1 MREKPFGK
9 RGPRVPV
16 IGQGTWPVPVA
27 KALRRGID
35 LGMTH
40 IDTAEMY
47 GDGESERI
55 VGEAI
60 RGVRRSR
67 LFIVTKVL
75 PSHADRRGVAL
86 SCAAS
91 LRRLGTDYVDCLLIH
106 WRGDTPIEETMGA
119 LEEQVDAGNARSIGV
134 SNFDPWDL
142 REATL
147 NLTKQRI
154 ACDQVMY
161 NLGERTPEE
170 HELPWC
176 RANGAALVAYTPL
189 GLPTLDARTR
199 GGRILSAIG
208 RKHRAS
214 AHSVAL
220 AFLVRQPN
228 VFAIPKASQIDHV
241 IANAKAGDLRLSAEE
256 VAAIDAAFPRRKR
269 VGPLPTN

>member
-1 MREKPFGK
+1 MRTKPFGK

-16 IGQGTWPVPVA
+16 IGQGTWPLPVA
-27 KALRRGID
+27 NALRRGIE

-75 PSHADRRGVAL
+75 PSHADRRGVAR
-86 SCAAS
+86 SCEAS
-91 LRRLGTDYVDCLLIH
+91 LRRLRTDHVDCLLIH

-119 LEEQVDAGNARSIGV
+119 LEEQVAAGNARSIGV

-142 REATL
+142 REAARSL
-147 NLTKQRI
+147 GAQRI

-161 NLGERTPEE
+161 N

-199 GGRILSAIG
+199 SGRVLSAIG
-208 RKHRAS
+208 RRHRAS
-214 AHSVAL
+214 AHAVAL

-241 IANAKAGDLRLSAEE
+241 IANAKAGDLRLSTEE

-269 VGPLPTN
+269 VGTLPTN

>member
-1 MREKPFGK
+1 MRTKPFGK

-16 IGQGTWPVPVA
+16 IGQGTWPVPDA
-27 KALRRGID
+27 KALRRGIE

-60 RGVRRSR
+60 RGLARSR
-67 LFIVTKVL
+67 LFVVTKVL
-75 PSHADRRGVAL
+75 PSHADRRGIARA
-86 SCAAS
+86 CAAS

-106 WRGDTPIEETMGA
+106 WRGDTPIDETMGG

-142 REATL
+142 REAARGL
-147 NLTKQRI
+147 SSRRI

-161 NLGERTPEE
+161 NLRERTPEE

-176 RANGAALVAYTPL
+176 ESNGAALVAYTPL
-189 GLPTLDARTR
+189 GLPTLDARTK
-199 GGRILSAIG
+199 GGRVLAAIG

-214 AHSVAL
+214 AHAVAL
-220 AFLVRQPN
+220 AFLVRHPS
-228 VFAIPKASQIDHV
+228 VFAIPKASKIEHV
-241 IANAKAGDLRLSAEE
+241 VANARAGDLRLSREE
-256 VAAIDAAFPRRKR
+256 VTAIDAAFPRRKR
-269 VGPLPTN
+269 VGPLPMN

>member
-1 MREKPFGK
+1 MRTKPFGK

-16 IGQGTWPVPVA
+16 IGQGTWPIPDA
-27 KALRRGID
+27 TALRRGIE

-60 RGVRRSR
+60 RGFSRSR

-75 PSHADRRGVAL
+75 PSHADRRGVAR

-91 LRRLGTDYVDCLLIH
+91 LRRLRTDYVDCLLIH
-106 WRGDTPIEETMGA
+106 WRGETPIEETMAA
-119 LEEQVDAGNARSIGV
+119 LEEQVEAGKARSIGV

-142 REATL
+142 REAARSL
-147 NLTKQRI
+147 AKHRI

-161 NLGERTPEE
+161 NLHERTPED

-189 GLPTLDARTR
+189 GLPTLDPRTR
-199 GGRILSAIG
+199 GGRVLAAIG
-208 RKHRAS
+208 RRHRVG
-214 AHSVAL
+214 AHAVAL
-220 AFLVRQPN
+220 AFLVRRPN
-228 VFAIPKASQIDHV
+228 VFAIPKASRIEHV
-241 IANAKAGDLRLSAEE
+241 VANAKAGDIRLDDDD
-256 VAAIDAAFPRRKR
+256 VAAIDAAFPNRVR

>member
-1 MREKPFGK
+1 MRTKPFGK
-9 RGPRVPV
+9 GGPRVPV
-16 IGQGTWPVPVA
+16 IGQGTWPIPDA
-27 KALRRGID
+27 SALRRGIK

-55 VGEAI
+55 VGAAI
-60 RGVRRSR
+60 NGVPRSW

-75 PSHADRRGVAL
+75 PSHADRRGVAR
-86 SCAAS
+86 SAAAS
-91 LRRLGTDYVDCLLIH
+91 LRRLKTGYVDCLLIH

-119 LEEQVDAGNARSIGV
+119 LEEQVEAGNARSIGV

-142 REATL
+142 REAARSL
-147 NLTKQRI
+147 AKHRI

-161 NLGERTPEE
+161 NLHERTPED

-189 GLPTLDARTR
+189 GLPTLDPRTR
-199 GGRILSAIG
+199 GGRVLAAIG
-208 RKHRAS
+208 RRHRVG
-214 AHSVAL
+214 AHAVAL
-220 AFLVRQPN
+220 AFLVRRPN
-228 VFAIPKASQIDHV
+228 VFAIPKASRIEHV
-241 IANAKAGDLRLSAEE
+241 VANAKAGDIRLDDDD
-256 VAAIDAAFPRRKR
+256 VAAIDAAFPNRVR

>member
-1 MREKPFGK
+1 MYSKPFGK
-9 RGPRVPV
+9 RGPRVSV
-16 IGQGTWPVPVA
+16 IGQGTWPIPEA
-27 KALRRGID
+27 TALRRGIQ

-60 RGVRRSR
+60 RGVPRSR
-67 LFIVTKVL
+67 LFVVTKVL
-75 PSHADRRGVAL
+75 PSHADRRAVAR
-86 SCAAS
+86 SCVAS
-91 LRRLGTDYVDCLLIH
+91 LRRLRTDYVDCLLIH
-106 WRGDTPIEETMGA
+106 WRGETPIEETMGA
-119 LEEQVDAGNARSIGV
+119 LEEQVEAGNARSIGV

-142 REATL
+142 REAARAL
-147 NLTKQRI
+147 RKHRI

-161 NLGERTPEE
+161 NLGERTPED

-176 RANGAALVAYTPL
+176 RKNGAALVAYTPL

-199 GGRILSAIG
+199 AGRVLAAIG

-220 AFLVRQPN
+220 AFLVRHPD
-228 VFAIPKASQIDHV
+228 VFAIPKASRIEHV
-241 IANAKAGDLRLSAEE
+241 KANAKAGDLQLDAEE
-256 VAAIDAAFPRRKR
+256 IAAIDAAFPNRVR
-269 VGPLPTN
+269 VGALPTN